1 MVSVVLLNAAQPGP
15 SFYRDVLPILQG
27 HCQSCHRPGEIAPF
41 SLMTYRET
49 RPWAQ
54 AIGVA
59 IESRK
64 MPPWFADLCCG
75 HFGNDPSLTPE
86 QIAAIKDWIEA
97 GAPEGNRNDA
107 PPTPHWSEGWNIFTP
122 DVVLKMPVPVRLPAV
137 GDIEYTYEI
146 VPTDFAEGR
155 WVQMSEL
162 RPWARD
168 HVHHA
173 VVYIRPRNRIGC
185 AARPLVSRSPPQP
198 CTILT

>member
-1 MVSVVLLNAAQPGP
+1 
-15 SFYRDVLPILQG
+15 
-27 HCQSCHRPGEIAPF
+27 
-41 SLMTYRET
+41 MTYRET
-49 RPWAQ
+49 RLRAQ
-54 AIGVA
+54 AIGA
-59 IESRK
+59 AGESRK
-64 MPPWFADLCCG
+64 MPPWFADPCCG
-75 HFGNDPSLTPE
+75 HFANDPSPTPE

-97 GAPEGNRNDA
+97 GAPEGNRNDG
-107 PPTPHWSEGWNIFTP
+107 PPTLHWTAGWNVPRP
-122 DVVLKMPVPVRLPAV
+122 DVVLKMPVPVRLPAA
-137 GDIEYTYEI
+137 GDVEYTYEI